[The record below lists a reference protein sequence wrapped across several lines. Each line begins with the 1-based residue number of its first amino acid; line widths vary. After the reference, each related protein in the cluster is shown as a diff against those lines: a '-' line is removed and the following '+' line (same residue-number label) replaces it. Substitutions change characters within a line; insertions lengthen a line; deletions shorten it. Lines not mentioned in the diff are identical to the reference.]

1 MNVTIWGVVLGV
13 ACAVLLALARRL
25 RGRGA
30 QQRAAPV
37 DPLHVPTLKVV
48 SVGMQG
54 SGKTIL
60 LASMYRSMQ
69 TPGSRGFY
77 LRAPHE
83 QVIEL
88 GSWYQD
94 VADPDRRWPAGTS
107 KSEMREY
114 QFDMMTRSQDAPA
127 TVLRLNYL
135 EYAGELLTDVQAPG
149 STAQSRLLAAVD
161 GADAL
166 IGIIDGLRVWRA
178 HQGDGRSIAM
188 LQRCMD
194 TMVST
199 MYQARGPITF
209 VVTKWDLL
217 TDLHED
223 ENTRLHMVRNML
235 LDSPGFRDLVRE
247 HSMRRVLRLI
257 PVTAVGHDF
266 TFLERDSVQKKPG
279 GKLRPVNVDLPLSGV
294 VPDVLLQLELAL
306 DRATRDAI
314 MAEARRRARLRPAEA
329 VTSLGSFVANVAGKT
344 LAAVVGPGA
353 VGLFVDV
360 GMSML
365 LDFRDQHPL
374 RADRARALDAT
385 DRRVEEF
392 ILARRTVIR
401 SLHDQVSRLEATLPS
416 SRLETG
422 V

>member
-1 MNVTIWGVVLGV
+1 MSVVAVGLVLGAICV
-13 ACAVLLALARRL
+13 VLLALKRRV
-25 RGRGA
+25 RAGRA
-30 QQRAAPV
+30 KRTSATV

-60 LASMYRSMQ
+60 LASMYRHMQ
-69 TPGSRGFY
+69 TPGNRDFY

-88 GSWYQD
+88 GGWYHD
-94 VADPDRRWPAGTS
+94 VADPERQWPSGTS
-107 KSEMREY
+107 KSETREY
-114 QFDMMTRSQDAPA
+114 QFDVMARTPAAPTA
-127 TVLRLNYL
+127 VLRLNYL

-149 STAQSRLLAAVD
+149 STAQSTLLAAVE

-188 LQRCMD
+188 LQRSVDM
-194 TMVST
+194 MVST

-209 VVTKWDLL
+209 VITKWDLL
-217 TDLHED
+217 TGLHPD
-223 ENTRLHMVRNML
+223 ENQRLRRVREML
-235 LDSPGFRDLVRE
+235 LESPGFRDLVRE
-247 HSMRRVLRLI
+247 HSARRVLRLI
-257 PVTAVGHDF
+257 PVTAVGHEF
-266 TFLERDSVQKKPG
+266 TFLEHDAVQKKPG
-279 GKLRPVNVDLPLSGV
+279 GKLKPVNVDLPLSGV

-306 DRATRDAI
+306 DKATRAAI
-314 MAEARRRARLRPAEA
+314 MAEASKRSRMRPAEA
-329 VTSLGSFVANVAGKT
+329 AVTLGAFVAQVAGRT
-344 LAAVVGPGA
+344 LVAALGPGA
-353 VGLFVDV
+353 MGLFMDV
-360 GMSML
+360 GMSLFM
-365 LDFRDQHPL
+365 DS
-374 RADRARALDAT
+374 RAEPVRTPGGELDAA

-392 ILARRTVIR
+392 ILARRKVIR

-416 SRLETG
+416 SRLETE

>member
-1 MNVTIWGVVLGV
+1 MNVTTWGVLLGV
-13 ACAVLLALARRL
+13 GCAVLLALTRA
-25 RGRGA
+25 
-30 QQRAAPV
+30 RAAKRRTEPV

-94 VADPDRRWPAGTS
+94 VADPDRRWPAGTD

-114 QFDMMTRSQDAPA
+114 EFDVLTRTDGDPA

-149 STAQSRLLAAVD
+149 STAQSRLLSAVD
-161 GADAL
+161 DADAL
-166 IGIIDGLRVWRA
+166 IGIIDGLRVLRA
-178 HQGDGRSIAM
+178 YQGDGRSIAM
-188 LQRCMD
+188 VQRCMD

-217 TDLHED
+217 TGLHADED
-223 ENTRLHMVRNML
+223 TRLRMVRDML

-247 HSMRRVLRLI
+247 HGTRRVLRLI

-266 TFLERDSVQKKPG
+266 TVLERDSVRKKPG
-279 GKLRPVNVDLPLSGV
+279 GRLRPVNVDLPLSGV

-314 MAEARRRARLRPAEA
+314 MAEARRRARLRPVEA
-329 VTSLGSFVANVAGKT
+329 VTSLGSFVASTAGRT
-344 LAAVVGPGA
+344 LSTVLGPGA
-353 VGLFVDV
+353 LGLFMDV
-360 GMSML
+360 GMSL
-365 LDFRDQHPL
+365 LLEFRDQ
-374 RADRARALDAT
+374 RVGTDRANALSAA

-392 ILARRTVIR
+392 ILARRGVIR
-401 SLHDQVSRLEATLPS
+401 ALHDQVNRLEATLPS